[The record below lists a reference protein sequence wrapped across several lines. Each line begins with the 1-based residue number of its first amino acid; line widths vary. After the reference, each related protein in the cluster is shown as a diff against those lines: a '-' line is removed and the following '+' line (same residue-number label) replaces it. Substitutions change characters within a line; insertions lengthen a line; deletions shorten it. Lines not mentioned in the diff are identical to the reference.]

1 MKNKLYFNT
10 LEVLKTN
17 SYNVDKKN
25 KIITG
30 SYENDITGNFV
41 TVMPVD
47 SEKIVIRKNYDFKT
61 FTIKNG
67 SDLKIL
73 DLDLAVE
80 NCDKIFSEDFSK

>member
-10 LEVLKTN
+10 LEVLETN
-17 SYNVDKKN
+17 SYGVNNKN
-25 KIITG
+25 KIITA

-61 FTIKNG
+61 LTIKDH
-67 SDLKIL
+67 SDLEML
-73 DLDLAVE
+73 DLDLAME